1 MKRREFAIGLALL
14 AACYVSQITVATAK
28 RKAEA
33 TKFKV
38 RVENI
43 SNPEGMTASNGQKFP
58 FALSPGLF
66 VLSDKSAPLFTEG
79 KPARKNGLEMQAE
92 DGDPSGL
99 VASLVAMHH
108 SSNLHGV
115 FNTPVGAMGA
125 GPIRPGDSYEFNV
138 TAMPGT
144 NLFMT
149 QMFGFTRP
157 GQKASPC
164 SIRKARPS
172 AVISQISSI
181 CGTRAPRKM
190 KKLVLVRTRGHDKKA
205 RTQVRM
211 KRAWYTASTMNGGP
225 ERTKNSFASRL
236 RSKPECEA
244 TDESSLCNRCVL
256 CASVVVFSNGLLK
269 HRDTNTEDAQRKE
282 KNHEIENQC

>member
-149 QMFGFTRP
+149 QMFGQSNDWFYAP
-157 GQKASPC
+157 GAKGIALFDTKGAPLSGDITDQFYLWDAGTEKDEEIGIGPNQGPRQK
-164 SIRKARPS
+164 
-172 AVISQISSI
+172 
-181 CGTRAPRKM
+181 
-190 KKLVLVRTRGHDKKA
+190 
-205 RTQVRM
+205 
-211 KRAWYTASTMNGGP
+211 GP
-225 ERTKNSFASRL
+225 NTGADEKGVVHRVNDERWTGKNKEFFRITITV
-236 RSKPECEA
+236 EA
-244 TDESSLCNRCVL
+244 
-256 CASVVVFSNGLLK
+256 GM
-269 HRDTNTEDAQRKE
+269 
-282 KNHEIENQC
+282 